1 MVGRVEH
8 KRVVDKS
15 GFRAYSVD
23 VDWGVNFPSVTHF
36 VTALKECKTFL
47 DDVVSG
53 NFMFSR
59 EDVQR
64 FASWIIHEARD
75 SGNHNQLMLS
85 SFSHDESARRLAGAI
100 VQAAFGRSATVPDLL
115 CRTGSGGGH
124 RL

>member
-1 MVGRVEH
+1 M
-8 KRVVDKS
+8 
-15 GFRAYSVD
+15 
-23 VDWGVNFPSVTHF
+23 DWGFNFLSVTHF
-36 VTALKECKTFL
+36 VTALKECKIFL
-47 DDVVSG
+47 DDIVFG

-64 FASWIIHEARD
+64 FASWIIHEASH

-100 VQAAFGRSATVPDLL
+100 VQAEFRRTTTVPDSL